1 MLGLSDR
8 DSKII
13 LVLLIVAIIAL
24 PYVLYTKGLREDTE
38 VVKGENVNLEAR
50 LEELQEMNKNR
61 DFYVAETERMK
72 KERDKLID
80 SFPAE
85 VDQENYTMFLQY
97 LEYNAAVKAAEQ
109 MAALLEDEE
118 DLEEGEWPETPRF
131 GYKGIDGNTTVLV
144 QTVGYGESDYIAISD
159 EGSDEALT
167 GVINDS
173 TVVFTCYQEG
183 LKYLL
188 DYIMNY
194 EDPMIYKTLTVEYDD
209 GTGQLEGTMLL
220 EQYAIAG
227 QGRKL
232 DNVAPWPDIDEE
244 ELRGIVEEGLFGP
257 IDPDTLYVRQMF
269 EAYLEELKRAAEEAE
284 EEDNAGD
291 FAEE

>member
-13 LVLLIVAIIAL
+13 LVLLIVAIVVL
-24 PYVLYTKGLREDTE
+24 PYVLYTKGLREETE
-38 VVKGENVNLEAR
+38 VIKGDNVTLQAR

-72 KERDKLID
+72 KERDQLIA

-85 VDQENYTMFLQY
+85 INQENYTMFLQY

-118 DLEEGEWPETPRF
+118 DDEVEGDETPRF
-131 GYKGIDGNTTVLV
+131 GYSGIDGNTTVLV
-144 QTVGYGESDYIAISD
+144 QTVGYGENDYIPISD
-159 EGSDEALT
+159 EDSVDGLT

-173 TVVFTCYQEG
+173 TIVFKCYQEG
-183 LKYLL
+183 AKYIL
-188 DYIMNY
+188 DYILNY
-194 EDPMIYKTLTVEYDD
+194 ADPMIYKSVTLEYNDE
-209 GTGQLEGTMLL
+209 TAELEGTMLV

-227 QGRKL
+227 PGRELKPV
-232 DNVAPWPDIDEE
+232 DPWPDIDEE
-244 ELRGIVEEGLFGP
+244 ELRGIVEDGLFGP
-257 IDPDTLYVRQMF
+257 LTEDSLYVRQMF
-269 EAYLEELKRAAEEAE
+269 EAYLEELSRMAE
-284 EEDNAGD
+284 EE
-291 FAEE
+291 EEENGLE

>member
-8 DSKII
+8 ESKII

-38 VVKGENVNLEAR
+38 VIKGDNLALQAR

-72 KERDKLID
+72 KERDELIA

-85 VDQENYTMFLQY
+85 VNQENYTMFLQY
-97 LEYNAAVKAAEQ
+97 LEYNSIIKAEEQ

-118 DLEEGEWPETPRF
+118 DDEVEGDETPRF
-131 GYKGIDGNTTVLV
+131 GYSGIDGNTTVLIK
-144 QTVGYGESDYIAISD
+144 TVGYGENDYIPISD
-159 EGSDEALT
+159 EGAADGLT

-173 TVVFTCYQEG
+173 TLVFTCYQEG
-183 LKYLL
+183 AKYIL
-188 DYIMNY
+188 DYILNY
-194 EDPMIYKTLTVEYDD
+194 ADPMIYKSVTLEFDEE
-209 GTGQLEGTMLL
+209 TGQLEGNMLV

-227 QGRKL
+227 QGRTL
-232 DNVAPWPDIDEE
+232 QPVDPWPDIDEE
-244 ELRGIVEEGLFGP
+244 KLRGIVEEGLFGP
-257 IDPDTLYVRQMF
+257 LSDDTLYLRQMF
-269 EAYLEELKRAAEEAE
+269 EAYLEELARQAE
-284 EEDNAGD
+284 EE
-291 FAEE
+291 EEENGNGLGLE